1 MLPFLFYFS
10 LKFTILVSYFSLLN
24 RKIMKTRIRLLPSV
38 LLSAGILLG
47 LAMSS
52 CDKVKELAEFD
63 ISYNNPDIRFTIDS
77 LDYLPKSER
86 LLVQQTLSVNIDS
99 IIQKHELEGIKNASF
114 EQVRL
119 EVESPPQ
126 VNFNWLNSARVTVSA
141 TGLTETQIAATGA
154 FSPDG
159 RAVDLELS
167 NLQVLSFISAGPFT
181 LRVYGDINPPLP
193 ANLIV
198 LLLKTKIKM
207 TVQPV

>member
-1 MLPFLFYFS
+1 
-10 LKFTILVSYFSLLN
+10 
-24 RKIMKTRIRLLPSV
+24 MKTRIRHLPLM
-38 LLSAGILLG
+38 LLSAGLLLG
-47 LAMSS
+47 LAIPS

-63 ISYNNPDIRFTIDS
+63 ISYDNPEIRFVIDS

-86 LLVQQTLSVNIDS
+86 LLVQQTLSINIDS
-99 IIQKHELEGIKNASF
+99 IIQKHDLEGIKKASF

-141 TGLTETQIAATGA
+141 AGLTETQIAATGTI
-154 FSPDG
+154 SPDG
-159 RAVDLELS
+159 RTVDLELS
-167 NLQVLSFISAGPFT
+167 NLEVLSFISAGPFT
-181 LRVYGDINPPLP
+181 LRVYGNINPPLP
-193 ANLIV
+193 VNMIV